1 MATEKKNRNILSVI
15 LKLLYYIVILFICLI
30 ALFLLYYIISSQLHA
45 DDPNYK
51 PKISIYTIVS
61 PSMTPVINV
70 YDIVVN
76 VRTESPKDI
85 QVGDIITYKS
95 SAPNA
100 EGMTITHRVTEVSQL
115 PDGTYE
121 YMTQGDNNSE
131 PDSLYVTYDTVIGK
145 EVLIIPYL
153 GRLQFLIA
161 NQKGWLFLLLIPV
174 SIYLLREVIKL
185 IDLLGLRKKV
195 DRVIGTTE
203 ENFIEKRKIEK
214 NKEAERKELIKEEL
228 HSKEVEKDARRK
240 SEYEAEGF
248 LESYTEHIVTVS
260 ENKYKK
266 NKKKTSKEIKTPLAP
281 DENIKSPIKA
291 EAKKVIPNNK
301 KKMEPLI
308 LPKPARKQE
317 VVNEQY
323 EILDTDELT
332 TKIKEYDSK
341 IEKLNKM
348 IRDMENIDTSKI
360 EENPIEEVDDYL
372 QEAKVKVTK
381 IEPVKKSRSQK
392 VEKEL
397 AKPEKEKIN
406 LTPDYNFEFTDLIP
420 VENIREKIT
429 RPKSEDIKEVRKK
442 TTSSSPKTTPTKET
456 LHLNPKEV
464 KKINRTKKKTS
475 SEKEPTKE
483 TKNEG
488 KKLKLNPNEI
498 KKVNRSTKKGKPQK
512 RKEKTEIPKEQK
524 KKSPLI
530 VIEKIK

>member
-1 MATEKKNRNILSVI
+1 MAKEKKEKNILSII
-15 LKLLYYIVILFICLI
+15 LKLLYYIVILFVCLI

-45 DDPNYK
+45 DDSDYK
-51 PKISIYTIVS
+51 PKVSIYTIVS

-76 VRTESPKDI
+76 IRPESPKDI

-95 SAPNA
+95 SASNA
-100 EGMTITHRVTEVSQL
+100 EGMTITHRVVEVSQL

-121 YMTQGDNNSE
+121 YMTQGDNNTE

-174 SIYLLREVIKL
+174 SIYLLREIIKL

-195 DRVIGTTE
+195 DKVIGTTE
-203 ENFIEKRKIEK
+203 DNFIERRKIEK
-214 NKEAERKELIKEEL
+214 TKEEERKQLIKEEL
-228 HSKEVEKDARRK
+228 YNKEVAKDARRK
-240 SEYEAEGF
+240 SDYEPSGF
-248 LESYTEHIVTVS
+248 LEQYTEHIVTVT

-266 NKKKTSKEIKTPLAP
+266 NRKAPSKEIKTDIAP
-281 DENIKSPIKA
+281 DEKIRTQIKA
-291 EAKKVIPNNK
+291 EANKVVANTK
-301 KKMEPLI
+301 KKTEPLI

-332 TKIKEYDSK
+332 TKIKEYDTK

-348 IRDMENIDTSKI
+348 IQDMENIATTQI
-360 EENPIEEVDDYL
+360 EEEPMEEVDDYL
-372 QEAKVKVTK
+372 QEAKIKVIK
-381 IEPVKKSRSQK
+381 VEPVKKSKSSK
-392 VEKEL
+392 KESPKTEKG
-397 AKPEKEKIN
+397 KIN
-406 LTPDYNFEFTDLIP
+406 LSTDYNFEFTDLIP

-429 RPKSEDIKEVRKK
+429 RPKGEDIKEIRKEA
-442 TTSSSPKTTPTKET
+442 TTASTKKASSKEK
-456 LHLNPKEV
+456 LNLNPKEI
-464 KKINRTKKKTS
+464 KKINRTKKKTTTETTAS
-475 SEKEPTKE
+475 KEKA
-483 TKNEG
+483 
-488 KKLKLNPNEI
+488 KLKLNPKEI
-498 KKVNRSTKKGKPQK
+498 KKVNRSTKKTQTQK
-512 RKEKTEIPKEQK
+512 APKKEEKTKKTKEKK
-524 KKSPLI
+524 PLI